1 MAEIFWHTAAD
12 ALIDSLKLF
21 PFLLATYL
29 ALEYLEEKAGDKT
42 VNLIRRSGRA
52 GPLIG
57 ALCGLFPQCGL
68 AAAASNFYA
77 ARVISAGT
85 LIAVYLSTS
94 DEMLPILISSAAPVP
109 LIAKILL
116 IKVAAGLFFG
126 LALDFSPAVRRFCG
140 RGTLTWKRFAAM
152 MTANAKK
159 AGESGG
165 QRSGIR

>member
-1 MAEIFWHTAAD
+1 M
-12 ALIDSLKLF
+12 
-21 PFLLATYL
+21 
-29 ALEYLEEKAGDKT
+29 
-42 VNLIRRSGRA
+42 RA
-52 GPLIG
+52 GGGGFQL
-57 ALCGLFPQCGL
+57 
-68 AAAASNFYA
+68 YA